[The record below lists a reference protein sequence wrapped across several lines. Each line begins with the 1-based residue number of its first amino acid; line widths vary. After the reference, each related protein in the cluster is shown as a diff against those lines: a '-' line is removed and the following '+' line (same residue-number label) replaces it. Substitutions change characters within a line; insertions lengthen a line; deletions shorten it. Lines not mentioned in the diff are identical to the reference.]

1 MMVSNLDLSTLIAQ
15 IPEAQ
20 RIQMA
25 QIAHPEVQQ
34 TLAGELMLRR
44 QRKNRKRVRKTRACD
59 TDGRIHDDDQNA
71 GPRAGERC
79 SGQTPDD
86 KPERDQGL
94 LIDTTV

>member
-44 QRKNRKRVRKTRACD
+44 QRKNRKRVRKARACD

-71 GPRAGERC
+71 EPRAGERR
-79 SGQTPDD
+79 SGQTPDG